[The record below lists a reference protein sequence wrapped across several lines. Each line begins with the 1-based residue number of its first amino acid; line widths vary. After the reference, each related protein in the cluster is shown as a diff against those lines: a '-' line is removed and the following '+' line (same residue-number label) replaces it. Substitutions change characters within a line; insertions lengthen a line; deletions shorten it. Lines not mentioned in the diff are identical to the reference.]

1 MEISG
6 AKLFLRAL
14 EAEGVEK
21 IFAYP
26 GGTVTDLFDELYRNS
41 DIDMVLPRH
50 EQALVHEAEGYAR
63 ETGKTG
69 VCLVTSGPGATNT
82 VTAIADAFYDSIPIV
97 VFTGQVALGLIGN
110 EAFQEV
116 DIVGITRHI
125 TKYSVTVRDR
135 KDLGRILKMAFHI
148 ASTGKPGPVLIDLP
162 KDIQTANGPAEYPDH
177 VEIRGYKINE
187 GVHIGQLRKATK
199 LLKSAGRPIIL
210 AGGGVNI
217 AGANEEL
224 ARLAELTHIPVIT
237 TVMGKGALPSDHP
250 WYIGCSGLH
259 GKYAANIAISQC
271 NLLFSIG
278 TRFNDRVTGDL
289 TEFAPKAKIIHL
301 DIDAAAISRNV
312 VVDVPIVA
320 DAKVA
325 LAQMADWV
333 ESEWKGPKDTS
344 DWMKQIKK
352 WDQENPLEM
361 RRNKGMT
368 PQMIME
374 GLNEVYPDEVTYVT
388 DVGQHQMWA
397 TQFLKMDPKKKMII
411 SGGLGTMGFGFP
423 AALGAKMG
431 HPDRPVVCITGDGGF
446 QMNMQEMAT
455 AIIQGTPVTICL
467 LNNYYLGMVRQM
479 QQLFYGKRYSA
490 TCLRR
495 RKDCP
500 AHCKGP
506 NENCPPYVPD
516 FIKWAES
523 YGAHGI
529 RVEKEEDII
538 PALLAAKEH
547 TDAPT
552 LIEFMIA
559 TEELVLP
566 MVPGGKPMS
575 TMILNSS
582 VR

>member
-21 IFAYP
+21 IFSYP

-41 DIDMVLPRH
+41 EIDLVLPRH

-82 VTAIADAFYDSIPIV
+82 VTAIADAFYDSVPIV

-162 KDIQTANGPAEYPDH
+162 KDIQTANGPAEYPDS
-177 VEIRGYKINE
+177 VDIRGYKINE

-237 TVMGKGALPSDHP
+237 TVMGKGALPSDNP
-250 WYIGCSGLH
+250 WYIGSSGLH

-333 ESEWKGPKDTS
+333 EAEWKGPKDTT
-344 DWMKQIKK
+344 DWMRQIQK
-352 WDQENPLEM
+352 WDQENPLKM
-361 RRNKGMT
+361 RRNRGMT

-431 HPDRPVVCITGDGGF
+431 HPERPVVCITGDGGF

-455 AIIQGTPVTICL
+455 AIIQHTPVTICL

-500 AHCKGP
+500 VQCKGP
-506 NENCPPYVPD
+506 NESCPPYVPD

-529 RVEKEEDII
+529 RVEKEEDIV
-538 PALLAAKEH
+538 PALLAAKEN

>member
-14 EAEGVEK
+14 EAEGVDK
-21 IFAYP
+21 IFVYP

-82 VTAIADAFYDSIPIV
+82 VTAIADAFYDSVPIV

-135 KDLGRILKMAFHI
+135 KELGRILKMAFHI

-162 KDIQTANGPAEYPDH
+162 KDIQTANGPAEYPES
-177 VEIRGYKINE
+177 VEIRGYKLNE
-187 GVHIGQLRKATK
+187 GVHVGQLRKATK

-210 AGGGVNI
+210 AGGGVNL
-217 AGANEEL
+217 AGANGEL

-250 WYIGCSGLH
+250 YYIGCSGLH

-325 LAQMADWV
+325 LTQMADWI

-344 DWMKQIKK
+344 DWMKQIRK

-361 RRNKGMT
+361 RRNRGMT

-374 GLNEVYPDEVTYVT
+374 GLNEVYPDEATFVT

-423 AALGAKMG
+423 AALGAKIG

-455 AIIQGTPVTICL
+455 AIIQGAPVTICL

-506 NENCPPYVPD
+506 NEGCPPYVPD

-529 RVEKEEDII
+529 RVEKEGDIV
-538 PALLAAKEH
+538 PALLAAKGN

-575 TMILNSS
+575 TMILNGSI
-582 VR
+582 R